1 MNTLRSY
8 ASDKLL
14 QLIFYSHNQKGKREH
29 PICREGKHLQER
41 TLPGTSPP
49 KKAEEGTSEKSG
61 EGGTPEKSREEAYI
75 DEKISLE
82 E

>member
-1 MNTLRSY
+1 MNILKSHT
-8 ASDKLL
+8 SDKLL

-49 KKAEEGTSEKSG
+49 KNAEEGTSEKV
-61 EGGTPEKSREEAYI
+61 EKKEPFQRVERKHI
-75 DEKISLE
+75 
-82 E
+82 